1 MKRLLLVLMFLCV
14 GALAACKMPKQSIMP
29 RFDSVYFFQTED
41 ELKQKKVNFEQV
53 SIFSR
58 NLQSAVAKTFNG
70 SQIATANGYIVV
82 AVRSDGKIAS
92 WLDMEP
98 NLHEYYEYEIA
109 EAIKKLQ
116 PFEVSEGIVVFA
128 IKMAVETPVHTS
140 KEVPEP
146 KDWKEARTKLEDPN
160 NIEQLVLSLW
170 PADE

>member
-1 MKRLLLVLMFLCV
+1 MKRFLMLLMITC
-14 GALAACKMPKQSIMP
+14 LASLASCKMPSGSIQP

-41 ELKQKKVNFEQV
+41 ELKQKKVDFEQV

-58 NLQSAVAKTFNG
+58 NLQSAVAKAFKKG
-70 SQIATANGYIVV
+70 QVESSSGYVVV

-98 NLHEYYEYEIA
+98 ALHEYYDYEIS
-109 EAIKKLQ
+109 EAIRKLQ

-128 IKMAVETPVHTS
+128 IKMAVETPVHTK
-140 KEVPEP
+140 KEVPDP
-146 KDWKEARTKLEDPN
+146 KDWKDARAKLEDPN

-170 PADE
+170 PEDE

>member
-1 MKRLLLVLMFLCV
+1 MKRLLLLLAISCLA
-14 GALAACKMPKQSIMP
+14 ALAACRMPSRSIQP

-41 ELKQKKVNFEQV
+41 ELKQKKVDFEQI

-58 NLQSAVAKTFNG
+58 NLQTAVAKTFNG
-70 SQIATANGYIVV
+70 AQIVSSNGYIVV

-92 WLDMEP
+92 WRDMEP
-98 NLHEYYEYEIA
+98 ALHEYYDYEIN

-128 IKMAVETPVHTS
+128 IKMAVETPMHTK

-146 KDWKEARTKLEDPN
+146 KDWIAARAKMEDPN
-160 NIEQLVLSLW
+160 NIEQLVLSQW
-170 PADE
+170 PEDD

>member
-1 MKRLLLVLMFLCV
+1 MKRLLLLLAICTL
-14 GALAACKMPKQSIMP
+14 ATLAACRMPSRSIQP

-41 ELKQKKVNFEQV
+41 ELKQKKVDFEQI

-58 NLQSAVAKTFNG
+58 NLQSAVAKAFNG
-70 SQIATANGYIVV
+70 AQVANSNGYIVV

-98 NLHEYYEYEIA
+98 ALHEYYDYEIS
-109 EAIKKLQ
+109 EAIKKLE
-116 PFEVSEGIVVFA
+116 PFQVNEGIVVFA

-140 KEVPEP
+140 KEVPDP
-146 KDWKEARTKLEDPN
+146 KDWKEARAKLEDPN